1 MKSSKNKVVWYA
13 VAALFVILIGLLS
26 YMMNSNKTA
35 TEDLGTFDDPELA
48 FRETQKM
55 LSLLSEQLNF
65 GIENV
70 LYIQEYEDS
79 KSLIF
84 KPIK

>member
-13 VAALFVILIGLLS
+13 VAALFVILIGLVS
-26 YMMNSNKTA
+26 YIMNSNKTA
-35 TEDLGTFDDPELA
+35 KDDLGTFNDPELA

-55 LSLLSEQLNF
+55 LSLLSEQVNF